1 MGHNFDIP
9 LIKQATM
16 MANGAAEDEEGKS
29 YEERKVKRSWPVDV
43 KKREAAMETVLP
55 VVADSYRDIIKMVTL
70 VIQWSASI
78 VSYIAINLHN
88 FSPLELCIMFSFRA
102 VPIVSPFLAPQSG
115 ALRISAYGDFQS
127 QSQSQPNPSTYS
139 FRAFKPFYGDQKQCK

>member
-29 YEERKVKRSWPVDV
+29 YEERKVKRSWSVDV

-55 VVADSYRDIIKMVTL
+55 VVADSYRDIIKMVTH
-70 VIQWSASI
+70 IMI
-78 VSYIAINLHN
+78 CIYR
-88 FSPLELCIMFSFRA
+88 ELCSHK
-102 VPIVSPFLAPQSG
+102 
-115 ALRISAYGDFQS
+115 
-127 QSQSQPNPSTYS
+127 TT
-139 FRAFKPFYGDQKQCK
+139 